1 MNTFESVRRFVE
13 QCLNYA
19 SMPVN
24 YGLRPGEHIRLFEAQ
39 AYGVVQFTCQEVW
52 KENPELEAKLIQV
65 WNDEWHPLFIQ
76 LYMES

>member
-19 SMPVN
+19 AMPVN

-65 WNDEWHPLFIQ
+65 WNDEWHPLFTQ

>member
-24 YGLRPGEHIRLFEAQ
+24 YGIRPGETIRLFEA
-39 AYGVVQFTCQEVW
+39 
-52 KENPELEAKLIQV
+52 
-65 WNDEWHPLFIQ
+65 
-76 LYMES
+76 